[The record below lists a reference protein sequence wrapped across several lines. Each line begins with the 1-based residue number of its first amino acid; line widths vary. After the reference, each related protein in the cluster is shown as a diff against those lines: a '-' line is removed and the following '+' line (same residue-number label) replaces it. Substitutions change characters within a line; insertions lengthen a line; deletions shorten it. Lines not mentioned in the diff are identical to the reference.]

1 MFLASV
7 LLFRSFI
14 YDSDGS
20 LRALAGIDLSM
31 VALVIV
37 VCVLRTL
44 GVGISFCTL
53 GDGVGLIT
61 VDVGVLIITL
71 GVGVMIVAAE
81 GLDVG
86 SKVTFLVVSS
96 LVFVI
101 GMLFNRSSSFFS
113 ASYSTAPCVFLHSFS
128 ACVRSFKHL
137 TIVSSG
143 VMVGMVMCLCL
154 K

>member
-14 YDSDGS
+14 CDSDGS
-20 LRALAGIDLSM
+20 LRALVGIDLSM

-71 GVGVMIVAAE
+71 GVGVMVCGTAG

-86 SKVTFLVVSS
+86 SKVTCLVISCFCRWNVIQQVVQFLQCLIFYCALCVPP
-96 LVFVI
+96 
-101 GMLFNRSSSFFS
+101 FF
-113 ASYSTAPCVFLHSFS
+113 
-128 ACVRSFKHL
+128 
-137 TIVSSG
+137 
-143 VMVGMVMCLCL
+143 
-154 K
+154 